1 MSSNTPHPRTIA
13 LERQVTIEIRAG
25 NLAEAIEI
33 LRLAQDRNR
42 THGVCESCSNYAADT
57 SSTQETSY
65 IPGSAG
71 GTTNS
76 DLRAERLPSS

>member
-33 LRLAQDRNR
+33 LRRAQHHDR
-42 THGVCESCSNYAADT
+42 T
-57 SSTQETSY
+57 
-65 IPGSAG
+65 
-71 GTTNS
+71 
-76 DLRAERLPSS
+76 L